1 MYKNSRCY
9 SVVAIDIEDRVHP
22 IDLVKMNSLVV
33 EVEYKMIRR
42 LVEEFV
48 SEVDRIQLFDKVLHS
63 NLKQEMQELILID
76 LETF

>member
-1 MYKNSRCY
+1 
-9 SVVAIDIEDRVHP
+9 VIDIEDRAHP

-33 EVEYKMIRR
+33 EVGYKMIRR